1 MRALWRA
8 GSGSILKL
16 KFSRSA
22 STWATALWRLSGSGQ
37 SAGRDPRQGHRLQV
51 LGHHQHHRRPLAE
64 IRQRSEKVTLLW
76 NQKTNHQPHEDSH
89 DTREKRIY
97 H

>member
-1 MRALWRA
+1 MRALWRSP
-8 GSGSILKL
+8 GGSISKL

-22 STWATALWRLSGSGQ
+22 STWATTLWHLSGSGQ
-37 SAGRDPRQGHRLQV
+37 SAGRDPRQGHRR
-51 LGHHQHHRRPLAE
+51 RRPLAE
-64 IRQRSEKVTLLW
+64 IRKGSEKVTLLW